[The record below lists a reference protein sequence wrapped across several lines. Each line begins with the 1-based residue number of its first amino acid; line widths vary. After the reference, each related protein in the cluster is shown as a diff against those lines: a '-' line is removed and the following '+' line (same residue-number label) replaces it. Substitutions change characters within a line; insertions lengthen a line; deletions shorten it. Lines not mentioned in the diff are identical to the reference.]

1 MVTIVSRQ
9 SKQVRNFKSSRVPT
23 TRNRITIN
31 DRKEHRKEPS
41 RARSQMKISRSKTG
55 SQAWL
60 RNRVTFFGYISF
72 SILAASHSICWDL
85 LICMQALVFSVSQT
99 TVLLWSQYEVSH
111 NYYLSANSWE
121 TPSQA
126 YRLFH
131 LGPFVCVCVWFL
143 SGAHFCP
150 SLARL
155 LVSESW
161 LTHGCWSSYLSWE
174 AT

>member
-1 MVTIVSRQ
+1 MVNIVSRQ

-41 RARSQMKISRSKTG
+41 RARSQMKISKSKTG

-99 TVLLWSQYEVSH
+99 TVL
-111 NYYLSANSWE
+111 
-121 TPSQA
+121 
-126 YRLFH
+126 
-131 LGPFVCVCVWFL
+131 FVK
-143 SGAHFCP
+143 P
-150 SLARL
+150 IRSLAQLLSECKQLGDSITGLQAFSFGTFFMYDFFLEPIFALRWL
-155 LVSESW
+155 GFLVSESW